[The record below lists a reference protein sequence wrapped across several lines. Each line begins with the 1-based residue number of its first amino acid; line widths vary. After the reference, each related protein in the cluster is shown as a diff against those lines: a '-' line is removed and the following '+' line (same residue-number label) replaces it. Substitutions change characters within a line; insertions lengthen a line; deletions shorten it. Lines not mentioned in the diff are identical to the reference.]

1 MSRVIPFGDR
11 FAIGASAIAWF
22 LLVMVFLL
30 GLPIV
35 LAWPNPLL
43 GVAAVAALILA
54 LAMTFVYWLLRRR
67 RSEAHPVR
75 MFVKTAAIGFMGA
88 VALMAFPVYYLSFEV
103 DAHPSALPQVTL
115 TNGTKTVVY
124 QGMVH
129 VGSEPFYKSVVYDL
143 EKALVDGFTLF
154 YEGVQPSPGE
164 GDRWFAENL
173 AGGGDLSENY
183 RMLGSVCELKFQL
196 EYFGLL
202 SEDMKARPERHVVA
216 DVTTLDMK
224 REYDRLVKSDPQFA
238 ARISKK
244 PAREG
249 TQAKPAQ
256 GGLADTL
263 VDGLKP
269 ETADQRRILGILC
282 RGAINMAIGQ
292 AGAAGEF
299 DPIVLDFRNRNL
311 AETITKH
318 PATKIYITYGA
329 AHLPGVIALLKA
341 QDPQWRIA
349 STKWM
354 RAVGTPEHLTG
365 QVVLQQAPR

>member
-1 MSRVIPFGDR
+1 MARVVSFGDR
-11 FAIGASAIAWF
+11 LVIGASAIAWF
-22 LLVMVFLL
+22 LLVVFFLL

-43 GVAAVAALILA
+43 GIAAAMSSILA
-54 LAMTFVYWLLRRR
+54 LAVAGIHWLLRRR
-67 RSEAHPVR
+67 RADSHPLRV
-75 MFVKTAAIGFMGA
+75 FVKTAAAGFMG
-88 VALMAFPVYYLSFEV
+88 VVSLMALPVYCLSFEV

-196 EYFGLL
+196 EYFALL
-202 SEDMKARPERHVVA
+202 SEDMKSRPERHVVA

-224 REYDRLVKSDPQFA
+224 REFDRLVKADPQFA
-238 ARISKK
+238 ARVSKK
-244 PAREG
+244 PARDG
-249 TQAKPAQ
+249 TQAYTSQ
-256 GGLADTL
+256 GGLTDTL
-263 VDGLKP
+263 VDRLKP
-269 ETADQRRILGILC
+269 ATSDQRRILGILC

-292 AGAAGEF
+292 GGAAGELE
-299 DPIVLDFRNRNL
+299 PIVLDFRNRNL
-311 AETITKH
+311 AETIVRH
-318 PATKIYITYGA
+318 PSNRIYVTYGA
-329 AHLPGVIALLKA
+329 AHLPGVIELLKA
-341 QDPQWRIA
+341 KDPQWRIA
-349 STKWM
+349 STRWM

-365 QVVLQQAPR
+365 QVVPQQAPR

>member
-1 MSRVIPFGDR
+1 MPRVVSVSDR
-11 FAIGASAIAWF
+11 LAIGIAAIAWF
-22 LLVMVFLL
+22 LLAVFFLL
-30 GLPIV
+30 GLPVV

-43 GVAAVAALILA
+43 GVATAVALILA
-54 LAMTFVYWLLRRR
+54 MAVTLVYGLLRRR
-67 RSEAHPVR
+67 RADSHPFRVF
-75 MFVKTAAIGFMGA
+75 MKTAVAGFMA
-88 VALMAFPVYYLSFEV
+88 VIALMAFPVYYLSFEV

-164 GDRWFAENL
+164 GDRWFADNL

-183 RMLGSVCELKFQL
+183 KLLGSVCELKFQL
-196 EYFGLL
+196 EYFALL

-224 REYDRLVKSDPQFA
+224 REFDRLVTADPQFA
-238 ARISKK
+238 ARVANK

-249 TQAKPAQ
+249 ASTNPSQ
-256 GGLADTL
+256 GGLTDTWL
-263 VDGLKP
+263 DGLKP
-269 ETADQRRILGILC
+269 VSADQRRIMGILC
-282 RGAINMAIGQ
+282 RGAINMALGQ
-292 AGAAGEF
+292 GGASGELE
-299 DPIVLDFRNRNL
+299 PIVLDFRNRNL
-311 AETITKH
+311 AATIAKH
-318 PATKIYITYGA
+318 PANKIYVTYGA

-341 QDPQWRIA
+341 QDPQWRIV

-354 RAVGTPEHLTG
+354 RAVGNPEHLAG
-365 QVVLQQAPR
+365 HMVLDAAPR